1 MMPNLTNLLPAD
13 RLRSLRQ
20 IYFLRLA
27 VVSLVMCAGVI
38 VVHGVL
44 LMPSYLYL
52 DSQVKERTS
61 GLAAIEAQLER
72 SEEKEVSARIASLT
86 VDATYLARLAGL
98 PKASAAVSAVTEL
111 PRPGIQLTGFSFAP
125 AEGGAMMT
133 VSGVATTREALR
145 AYERTLSDQAYI
157 TSATLPISAY
167 AKDSDIA
174 FTVTLT
180 GPFLP

>member
-1 MMPNLTNLLPAD
+1 MMPDLTNLLPID
-13 RLRSLRQ
+13 RLRALRQ

-27 VVSLVMCAGVI
+27 VVSLVLGAGVI

-52 DSQVKERTS
+52 DSQVEERTTA
-61 GLAAIEAQLER
+61 LAGIEAQLER
-72 SEEKEVSARIASLT
+72 SEEKQVSARIASLT
-86 VDATYLARLAGL
+86 ADATYLARLADL
-98 PKASAAVSAVTEL
+98 PKASTAVSAVTEL

-125 AEGGAMMT
+125 AEGGATMT

-145 AYERTLSDQAYI
+145 AYERVLSGQTYI

-167 AKDSDIA
+167 AKDSNIT
-174 FTVTLT
+174 FTITLT